1 MIYRFHFFSFH
12 HSIISSRCRFLFWPR
27 YYFYLFQE
35 CHITENVH
43 FIITDIIIVIVT
55 YINVVIYF
63 IDSYIITTYISITYV
78 LIYITITFIITFI
91 VNLYYYLLI
100 LLSFWLLQLESF
112 RDGWLLHDVVQ
123 QSSMCLYLMLSRTL
137 TATLQFLSPLIPLV
151 KVDFL
156 FKSRNLINEALKKL
170 FKVFAFFFFRLEI
183 YVAIL
188 TDSLFMALA
197 IFTVLPYM
205 LSIFSAFENVDVFIV
220 EAEFFRVCL
229 IDQHSSACLNR
240 CFLIEN

>member
-91 VNLYYYLLI
+91 VIYIITYFYCYHFDYY
-100 LLSFWLLQLESF
+100 SW
-112 RDGWLLHDVVQ
+112 
-123 QSSMCLYLMLSRTL
+123 
-137 TATLQFLSPLIPLV
+137 
-151 KVDFL
+151 KVLGMGDCCM
-156 FKSRNLINEALKKL
+156 
-170 FKVFAFFFFRLEI
+170 
-183 YVAIL
+183 
-188 TDSLFMALA
+188 T
-197 IFTVLPYM
+197 
-205 LSIFSAFENVDVFIV
+205 
-220 EAEFFRVCL
+220 
-229 IDQHSSACLNR
+229 
-240 CFLIEN
+240 